1 MKKRLLSLA
10 LVFVMVF
17 SLLPVNAFA
26 IGDTSI
32 TKQPADLT
40 VTAGDTAEFTITA
53 SNINATK
60 PLQYIWFDADKVD
73 ESKVKVTFL
82 LDDFLALFDGAKL
95 GEGTTLTIYNAQKNM
110 NICCAVYWE
119 GVSGSILK
127 KNLAKDIEVSNIVKL
142 TVTAACK
149 SHILGVNLTEIPA
162 VEATCAHEGNK
173 TYYKCDICGRCYA
186 DANAMVSTTADACT
200 IAKLS
205 THRMPLTYHEAQ
217 AATCGER
224 SIAEYWE
231 CAECGQLFK
240 DEAGTQT
247 TTLTALRL
255 DGQVDSN
262 NHPADK
268 VTHKE
273 YTEPT
278 CVTKGN
284 YEYWYCAECNTYFK
298 DENLTEKYA
307 KRSDT
312 EIAKDA
318 SKHAQLVEHPYK
330 AATCEADGNQT
341 YYECPDCNNCYR
353 FADGTEQYAKKSDT
367 IIKHTG
373 HDYKWVE
380 ISENG
385 TIYHAQQCT
394 KCGMLTSTGAHSG
407 GTASCKDKAICS
419 TCGLPYGELDPNNHV
434 NKEVRNAV
442 EATVTKPGYSGDIYC
457 TDCGK
462 LIEAGHET
470 DKLCK
475 HTVSGSNVVVHHD
488 AVEATCEKAADKH
501 QGSIE
506 YWECTECG
514 KLWSDS
520 GLTTEITKADTVVAY
535 QQHFTGVLVERPN
548 ENLEKQCYNVN
559 KHWSV
564 CKFCDEV
571 LEAEENHTMSGATPT
586 CHSGDTC
593 RVCGYDDGQRDPHNH
608 TGGTEVRNA
617 REPNGIIPGY
627 TGDTVCAGCGEVK
640 AEGHYYY
647 APCSDGCKNLKQVPA
662 VPKTCTD
669 DGVKAYYICPKCNN
683 YYMDAKA
690 TVKATNES
698 IVDPCTGHD
707 LHPTLNLLGD
717 ISVSQLKDLLK
728 SVDYAKI
735 VADIVSGKISID
747 DALNNVHIRDIDH
760 CHDDEYHWL
769 GCQRCGKTLADL
781 KPELEANGIYIKDVW
796 YSKCVKQAHAGGVA
810 TCKEKAICTECGE
823 RYGSLAAHKYG
834 EDNKC
839 TVCGVTIPACAAPTL
854 SVSTSSGKV
863 VLKWN
868 AVADA
873 AGYEIF
879 RSTDGKTFAAINS
892 VAVTSYTDT
901 SAKVGTKYY
910 YKVRAR
916 GTNGSVGAFSEMKA
930 CKYIIAAP
938 NVKTTTASGHPKLY
952 WSAVSGAAEYDIY
965 RSTNGSSYVKYSTVT
980 STSYINSST
989 TIGTTY
995 YYKVKAVS
1003 SNGIESGFSEVKSVK
1018 CRPAAPSIS
1027 ITRSS
1032 GKPLIKWNAVS
1043 GATKY
1048 WIYRSTDGKNYKY
1061 YYATSETSFK
1071 NNGVDVGTTYYYK
1084 IRAVK
1089 VVNGEN
1095 VYSALSNAKSLLVS
1109 TAAPSVKITT
1119 SNGDPKLSW
1128 NSVSG
1133 ATKYWVYRST
1143 DGVNFKYYSV
1153 STKTTYTNSSAK
1165 SGTKY
1170 YYRVK
1175 SVKTVNGKDIA
1186 SAYSNTVSIKAR

>member
-10 LVFVMVF
+10 LVLVMVF
-17 SLLPVNAFA
+17 SLMPTSAFA
-26 IGDTSI
+26 LGKTTI
-32 TKQPADLT
+32 TKQPVSTT
-40 VTAGDTAEFTITA
+40 VTAGDTAEFTISA
-53 SNINATK
+53 INPEATK
-60 PLQYIWFDADKVD
+60 PLKYIWYDYNKVD
-73 ESKVKVTFL
+73 SARVKLTKT
-82 LDDFLALFDGAKL
+82 LDEFLALFDGATLGTGTKL
-95 GEGTTLTIYNAQKNM
+95 IISNAREKM
-110 NICCAVYWE
+110 DICCVVYWE
-119 GVSGSILK
+119 DTILSK
-127 KNLAKDIEVSNIVKL
+127 QFATDVEVSNEVTL
-142 TVTAACK
+142 TVTAACAK
-149 SHILGVNLTEIPA
+149 HILGVNLTEVPA

-186 DANAMVSTTADACT
+186 DADATIVTTADACT
-200 IAKLS
+200 LAKLS
-205 THRMPLTYHEAQ
+205 THKMPLTHHDAQ
-217 AATCGER
+217 AATCGES

-231 CAECGQLFK
+231 CDECGQLFK
-240 DEAGTQT
+240 DAEGTQT
-247 TTLTALRL
+247 TTLIALKL
-255 DGQVDSN
+255 DGSKDPN

-278 CVTKGN
+278 CTAKGN

-298 DENLTEKYA
+298 DEKLTEKYA

-330 AATCEADGNQT
+330 AATCIDPGNLP
-341 YYECPDCNNCYR
+341 YFECTDCGNCYAN
-353 FADGTEQYAKKSDT
+353 ADGTNQYANKNDVT
-367 IIKHTG
+367 IKATG

-385 TIYHAQQCT
+385 TILHAQQCA

-419 TCGLPYGELDPNNHV
+419 TCGLPYGELDPNNHI

-442 EATVTKPGYSGDIYC
+442 EATITKPGYSGDIYC
-457 TDCGK
+457 ADCGT
-462 LIEAGHET
+462 LIETGHET
-470 DKLCK
+470 DKLCG
-475 HTVSGSNVVVHHD
+475 HTVAGSGVVVHHD
-488 AVEATCEKAADKH
+488 AVEATCEKAANKH

-535 QQHFTGVLVERPN
+535 QQHFTGVLVNRPN

-571 LEAEENHTMSGATPT
+571 LEAEENHSMSGATPT

-617 REPNGIIPGY
+617 REPNGVIPGY

-640 AEGHYYY
+640 AAGHYYY

-662 VPKTCTD
+662 VPKTCTE
-669 DGVKAYYICPKCNN
+669 DGTKAYYVCPKCNN

-717 ISVSQLKDLLK
+717 ISVSQLLDLLK
-728 SVDYAKI
+728 NVGYSDLVKGILNGTISV
-735 VADIVSGKISID
+735 D
-747 DALNNVHIRDIDH
+747 DALKNIHIRDIDH

-781 KPELEANGIYIKDVW
+781 KPELEANGVYIKDIW
-796 YSKCVKQAHAGGVA
+796 YSIGQKEAHAGGVA
-810 TCKEKAICTECGE
+810 TCKEKAKCTECGE
-823 RYGSLAAHKYG
+823 YYGSLSGHKYG

-854 SVSTSSGKV
+854 TVSASSGKV

-873 AGYEIF
+873 SGYEIH
-879 RSTDGKTFAAINS
+879 RSTDGKSFAKINT

-916 GTNGSVGAFSEMKA
+916 GTNGSYGAFSELKA
-930 CKYIIAAP
+930 CNYKCAAP
-938 NVKTTTASGHPKLY
+938 TVKITTSSGHPKIS
-952 WSAVSGAAEYDIY
+952 WKAVNGASKYNIY
-965 RSTNGSSYVKYSTVT
+965 RSTNGTSFTLYT
-980 STSYINSST
+980 STTKTSFTNGKT

-1003 SNGIESGFSEVKSVK
+1003 ASGSTSNFSAVKSIK
-1018 CRPAAPSIS
+1018 CRPAAPTLTVS
-1027 ITRSS
+1027 RSA
-1032 GKPLIKWNAVS
+1032 GKPKLSWKTVS
-1043 GATKY
+1043 GASKY
-1048 WIYRSTDGKNYKY
+1048 WVYRSTDGKNFKY
-1061 YYATSETSFK
+1061 YVKTTKTSYTDK
-1071 NNGVDVGTTYYYK
+1071 NTKVGTRYYYK
-1084 IRAVK
+1084 VQAVA
-1089 VVNGEN
+1089 VVNKTN
-1095 VYSALSNAKSLLVS
+1095 VNSASSSAKSLLVS
-1109 TAAPSVKITT
+1109 TAAPSVKIST
-1119 SNGDPKLSW
+1119 SNGKPKLTWS
-1128 NSVSG
+1128 SVSG

-1143 DGVNFKYYSV
+1143 DGVNYKYLGAV
-1153 STKTTYTNSSAK
+1153 TKTTFINSGAK
-1165 SGTKY
+1165 KNTKY
-1170 YYRVK
+1170 YYKVK
-1175 SVKTVNGKDIA
+1175 AVKVVNGNNVA
-1186 SAYSNTVSIKAR
+1186 SGYSNTVSIKSK